1 MAFME
6 HSLPK
11 NYQLR
16 KFFID
21 RQKKLRTEPNEQK
34 ISIFCSSSHL
44 KSLFLQN
51 VLIICTLRKFSRSK
65 IHFWYKVKSHFIET
79 FCMHVFLSIR
89 NKYYQTDD
97 TEKLCFRD
105 CFTLWSSFQL
115 LRRLIR
121 GLKCLCLFRITMSKL
136 FIFCLRFSLD
146 RIKVN
151 QFIIWGLF

>member
-6 HSLPK
+6 HSLPE

-21 RQKKLRTEPNEQK
+21 RQKKLRTEQNEQK

-65 IHFWYKVKSHFIET
+65 NTFLVQSEKSLHRNVLHACFPQYSEQILPNWRYRKTLFSRLFYVMIVLSTFEEINSWFKMSMFI
-79 FCMHVFLSIR
+79 
-89 NKYYQTDD
+89 
-97 TEKLCFRD
+97 
-105 CFTLWSSFQL
+105 
-115 LRRLIR
+115 
-121 GLKCLCLFRITMSKL
+121 
-136 FIFCLRFSLD
+136 
-146 RIKVN
+146 
-151 QFIIWGLF
+151 